1 MGRARG
7 AEGAGTAGGA
17 GRARRDGGG
26 LPEEVADAALAA
38 GDKKAIDL
46 VVLDLRKAAG
56 FTDYFLICTGNNP
69 RHVQSIADSVEEDL
83 RKSGRRPLHTEG
95 YSAAEWILLDYGD
108 FIVHVFN
115 PTSRKFYDLERL
127 WRDARRIELPG
138 IQQAE

>member
-1 MGRARG
+1 MGQIANQPPKQNQS
-7 AEGAGTAGGA
+7 AP
-17 GRARRDGGG
+17 D
-26 LPEEVADAALAA
+26 PEVQLAA
-38 GDKKAIDL
+38 RTASDRKARDI
-46 VVLDLRKAAG
+46 VGLDLRDVAS

>member
-1 MGRARG
+1 VKEMGQIANQPPKQNQS
-7 AEGAGTAGGA
+7 AP
-17 GRARRDGGG
+17 D
-26 LPEEVADAALAA
+26 PEVQLAA
-38 GDKKAIDL
+38 RTASDRKARDI
-46 VVLDLRKAAG
+46 VGLDLRDVAS

>member
-1 MGRARG
+1 MKEMSQIANQPPKETKG
-7 AEGAGTAGGA
+7 
-17 GRARRDGGG
+17 DPD
-26 LPEEVADAALAA
+26 PEVQLAA
-38 GDKKAIDL
+38 RTASDKKARDI
-46 VVLDLRKAAG
+46 VGLDLRDVAS
-56 FTDYFLICTGNNP
+56 FTDYFLICTGNNA

-108 FIVHVFN
+108 FIMHVFN

-138 IQQAE
+138 IQQPE

>member
-1 MGRARG
+1 MGQIANQPPKQNQS
-7 AEGAGTAGGA
+7 AP
-17 GRARRDGGG
+17 D
-26 LPEEVADAALAA
+26 PEVQLAA
-38 GDKKAIDL
+38 RTASDRKARDI
-46 VVLDLRKAAG
+46 VGLDLRDVAS

-115 PTSRKFYDLERL
+115 PTSRKFYDL
-127 WRDARRIELPG
+127 
-138 IQQAE
+138 

>member
-1 MGRARG
+1 VKEMGQIANQPPKQNQS
-7 AEGAGTAGGA
+7 AP
-17 GRARRDGGG
+17 D
-26 LPEEVADAALAA
+26 PEVQLAA
-38 GDKKAIDL
+38 RTASDRKARDI
-46 VVLDLRKAAG
+46 VGLDLRDVASS
-56 FTDYFLICTGNNP
+56 TDYFLICTGNNP

>member
-1 MGRARG
+1 MGQIANQSPKETEN
-7 AEGAGTAGGA
+7 AT
-17 GRARRDGGG
+17 D
-26 LPEEVADAALAA
+26 PEVQLAA
-38 GDKKAIDL
+38 RTASDKKARDI
-46 VVLDLRKAAG
+46 VGLDLRAVAS
-56 FTDYFLICTGNNP
+56 FTDYFLICTGNNA

-83 RKSGRRPLHTEG
+83 RRSGRRPLHIEG

-108 FIVHVFN
+108 FILHVFN

>member
-1 MGRARG
+1 MGQIANQPPK
-7 AEGAGTAGGA
+7 ETQNTA
-17 GRARRDGGG
+17 D
-26 LPEEVADAALAA
+26 PEVQLAA
-38 GDKKAIDL
+38 RTASDKKARDI
-46 VVLDLRKAAG
+46 VGLDLRGVAS
-56 FTDYFLICTGNNP
+56 FTDYFLICTGNNA

-83 RKSGRRPLHTEG
+83 RRSGRRPLHTEG

-108 FIVHVFN
+108 FILHVFN